1 MSIARMLHADLVCDA
16 GAGADLVSRLERAGI
31 LQVIDLHQSLPDEL
45 GAIER
50 RPALEAPVLDEEL
63 QKVRQVLETFD
74 RFLPVKKGMLQGFFG
89 SPPFVTEQQ
98 LHELAERLDVDRY
111 APELQRRADEHDR
124 TVAELETARELQAR
138 LAPWEALDLALASLA
153 SARHSSIVTVQAT
166 HAQHEILSA
175 LVRESGAGGDF
186 AWQEAGHDDRTLWGG
201 WATLSDR
208 RADLEAWIR
217 QAGVSPVHLPD
228 IAETPR
234 AALARLAAEIGNLE
248 QRRDALA
255 AGLAADAA
263 EKRPLAQALFD
274 ELANSRKN
282 VRVPGNFFS
291 TATVTVARGWVLERE
306 SDRLEKL
313 AAGAGADLVLREPL
327 KDEAPPVFLVNRRL
341 LRPYQ
346 ILLEM
351 FGLPSYTGFDPTAF
365 VGAAMTLFYA
375 ICFGDV
381 GYGIVQMLL
390 ALFLIRKY
398 KPAAGTRLFLD
409 LFVQLG
415 IGAACF
421 GLLTWSFF
429 GTSPGYKPGGPKILG
444 FLPLISPTNDF
455 LLIIGLGL
463 AVGIIV
469 QMASIGAGLVN
480 ALKHGD
486 VKAAAFDFGAWLVM
500 LFGLQLW
507 AATKFLPGLPA
518 AVSTAGLAIMGLGIL
533 VIVAFAGRDAKT
545 IGGRLATGIISL
557 YGIVGAYG
565 IVSYFS
571 DVLSFSRLAILNL
584 TSGFI
589 AMVGNLLGS
598 IVTSTGGVL
607 AMILTLPFGI
617 LIVVL
622 FHVLN
627 LVLSMQGAFIHSLRL
642 NYLESFGRYYRG
654 GGRPFL
660 PLRREGTHYRFEQ

>member
-31 LQVIDLHQSLPDEL
+31 LQVIDLHQGLPEEL
-45 GAIER
+45 GVIER
-50 RPALEAPVLDEEL
+50 RPDLDAPGLDEEL

-98 LHELAERLDVDRY
+98 LQEIAERLDADRY
-111 APELQRRADEHDR
+111 APELQQRTEEHDR
-124 TVAELETARELQAR
+124 TISELEDARELQAR
-138 LAPWEALDLALASLA
+138 LAPWEALDLDLAALA

-166 HAQHEILSA
+166 TTQHETLST
-175 LVRESGAGGDF
+175 LVRESGAGSDF
-186 AWQEAGHDDRTLWGG
+186 AWQEVGHDDRTLWGG
-201 WATLSDR
+201 WATLADR
-208 RADLEAWIR
+208 RADLEGWIR

-234 AALARLAAEIGNLE
+234 VALARLATKIATLE
-248 QRRDALA
+248 SRRDALA
-255 AGLAADAA
+255 SSLAADAA
-263 EKRPLAQALFD
+263 EKRPLAQALHD
-274 ELANSRKN
+274 ELANQRKN
-282 VRVPGNFFS
+282 TRVPGSFFS
-291 TATVTVARGWVLERE
+291 TRTVTVARGWVLER
-306 SDRLEKL
+306 DRVRLEAL
-313 AAGAGADLVLREPL
+313 AAEAGADLVLRKPL
-327 KDEAPPVFLVNRRL
+327 KEESPPVFLVNRRL

-351 FGLPSYTGFDPTAF
+351 FGLPSYTGFDPTVF
-365 VGAAMTLFYA
+365 VGVAMTLFYS
-375 ICFGDV
+375 ICLGDV
-381 GYGIVQMLL
+381 GYGLVQVLL
-390 ALFLIRKY
+390 AVLLKRKY

-444 FLPLISPTNDF
+444 ILPLISPTNDF
-455 LLIIGLGL
+455 LLIIGVGL
-463 AVGIIV
+463 AVGVLV
-469 QMASIGAGLVN
+469 QMSSIGAGLVN
-480 ALKHGD
+480 ALKNGD
-486 VKAAAFDFGAWLVM
+486 VKAAIFDFGAWLAM

-518 AVSTAGLAIMGLGIL
+518 VVSTVGLAIMSLGAL
-533 VIVAFAGRDAKT
+533 VIIGFAGRDAKT
-545 IGGRLATGIISL
+545 IGGRLATGVISL

-598 IVTSTGGVL
+598 LVTSTAGVL
-607 AMILTLPFGI
+607 ATILTLPFGI

-627 LVLSMQGAFIHSLRL
+627 VVLSMQGAFIHSLRL